1 MVKLMWKIK
10 LFESDFTIDEVRVVG
25 EVVESGWLTNG
36 ARTLEFEESIAS
48 LIRTDP
54 SAVAAVSSCTAA
66 LHMAVI
72 ASGCGPGDEIVTTPL
87 TFVSDFN
94 VISVTGADITLAD
107 VESMYEWAPSVAN
120 IERALTSR
128 TKAVMLTHFAGI
140 PARETEAIAA
150 LCKTRGVVLIEDCAH
165 ALGAEIRGRNCGT
178 WGDFGAFSFYSNKN
192 ISTGEGGALWYN
204 TEIYPPSVR
213 SLRTHGMNTSTLD
226 RDKGRAFSYDVERA
240 GLNYRI
246 DEMRAAL
253 GVVQMGRFA
262 EKHDKRSEL
271 VERYRERISDLGL
284 ITPFL
289 SSIDERR
296 SVNHIMPVLL
306 PSGISRERALS
317 YFTRAGIQISYHY
330 PAPWSFK
337 AYRHL
342 ENKNCENA
350 RLIFDSEITLPLHTQ
365 MTLPDVDLVCETLGR
380 LING

>member
-1 MVKLMWKIK
+1 MWKVK
-10 LFESDFTIDEVRVVG
+10 LFESDFTDDEVEAVSDVVK
-25 EVVESGWLTNG
+25 SGWLTNG
-36 ARTLEFEESIAS
+36 EHTIAFEKQIAS
-48 LIRTDP
+48 LIEVNPNTIT
-54 SAVAAVSSCTAA
+54 AVSSCTAA
-66 LHMAVI
+66 LHMALI

-94 VISVTGADITLAD
+94 VISMTGADITLAD
-107 VESMYEWAPSVAN
+107 VESVYEWAPSRAN
-120 IERALTSR
+120 IERSLTSR

-140 PARETEAIAA
+140 PARETEEIAA
-150 LCKTRGVVLIEDCAH
+150 LCKSRGVVLIEDCAH
-165 ALGAEIRGRNCGT
+165 ALGAEIRGRRCGT

-204 TEIYPPSVR
+204 MEIYPSSVR

-246 DEMRAAL
+246 DEIRAAL
-253 GVVQMGRFA
+253 GVVQIGRFV
-262 EKHDKRSEL
+262 EKHDKRSAL
-271 VERYRERISDLGL
+271 VSRYRERISDLGL

-289 SSIDERR
+289 SSMHDRH

-317 YFTRAGIQISYHY
+317 HFTRAGIQISYHY
-330 PAPWSFK
+330 PAPWSFT

-350 RLIFDSEITLPLHTQ
+350 SFIFDSEITLPLHTQ
-365 MTLPDVDLVCETLGR
+365 MTLPDVDLVCETLGN
-380 LING
+380 LIDG